1 MTLSF
6 DEFFERYLNF
16 ALYFFDFILH
26 SIFSENIVSTK
37 FNRITENM
45 ITIYTTKKS
54 ARCLQKVP

>member
-26 SIFSENIVSTK
+26 SIFSEKIVSTK

-45 ITIYTTKKS
+45 IIIYTTKKS
-54 ARCLQKVP
+54 AR